1 MPVMNYRKGT
11 GAETSWIIEE
21 TSFHEKYTGKCE
33 SIFTQ
38 GNGYLGLRNSLEE
51 RYVDTDVYKRQM
63 HTVRNRYILAQVFYV
78 FISLLKLCDS
88 FNKTKTVC
96 EDALSMSISKIEPV
110 SSYYAFTNIF

>member
-38 GNGYLGLRNSLEE
+38 GNGYLGLPQFAGRKICGYCQGYVHHRNI
-51 RYVDTDVYKRQM
+51 Q
-63 HTVRNRYILAQVFYV
+63 Q
-78 FISLLKLCDS
+78 
-88 FNKTKTVC
+88 
-96 EDALSMSISKIEPV
+96 SKQRG
-110 SSYYAFTNIF
+110 SN

>member
-38 GNGYLGLRNSLEE
+38 GNGYLCLRNSLEE
-51 RYVDTDVYKRQM
+51 R
-63 HTVRNRYILAQVFYV
+63 
-78 FISLLKLCDS
+78 
-88 FNKTKTVC
+88 
-96 EDALSMSISKIEPV
+96 
-110 SSYYAFTNIF
+110 

>member
-38 GNGYLGLRNSLEE
+38 GNGYLGYVRSLISG
-51 RYVDTDVYKRQM
+51 RSGKDRLDR
-63 HTVRNRYILAQVFYV
+63 QVFY
-78 FISLLKLCDS
+78 
-88 FNKTKTVC
+88 N
-96 EDALSMSISKIEPV
+96 A
-110 SSYYAFTNIF
+110 